1 MRALIQRVRRC
12 SVKIDGEVVNSIENG
27 MLILLGVKSGD
38 VENDAEYLAKRCAS
52 LRIFDDEN
60 GKMNLSVIDITG
72 SILVV
77 SQFTLYGD
85 TRRGNRPSYSDAAM
99 PHLAESLYEEFV
111 SQLKKLVGD
120 DKVKMGVFR
129 AMMDIE
135 LINNGPVTI
144 IIDSKN

>member
-1 MRALIQRVRRC
+1 MRALIQRVNRC

-38 VENDAEYLAKRCAS
+38 LENDAEYLAKRCAS